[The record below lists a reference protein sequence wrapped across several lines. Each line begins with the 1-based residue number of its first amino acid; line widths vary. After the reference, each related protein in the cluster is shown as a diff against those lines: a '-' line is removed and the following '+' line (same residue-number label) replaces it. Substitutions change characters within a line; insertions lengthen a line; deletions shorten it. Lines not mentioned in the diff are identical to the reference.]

1 MLDVVMMT
9 PCQSLHSCIDGC
21 DALIDVERA
30 INGFIVTNYLI
41 RIIAALSTSTVLLFT
56 ELG

>member
-9 PCQSLHSCIDGC
+9 PCQSLYSCIDGC

-41 RIIAALSTSTVLLFT
+41 RIIALSTSTILLFT

>member
-9 PCQSLHSCIDGC
+9 PCQSLHSSIDGC

-41 RIIAALSTSTVLLFT
+41 RIIALSTSTILLFT

>member
-41 RIIAALSTSTVLLFT
+41 RIIALSTSTVLLFT